1 MRSPVETSP
10 AVAPR
15 VAVIVPARDE
25 AETIAELVRRVPLPP
40 RQVTVADNG
49 SRDGTGALAQ
59 AAGARVVQVPG
70 RGYGRAC
77 LAGIRANQHADILVF
92 LDADL
97 SERPEDLPALVDPI
111 VRGEA
116 DLVLGTRCGGARPW
130 HARAGTRLC
139 VGLINALWGGRY
151 TDLGPYRA
159 IRCSALEALEMRDET
174 WGWTI
179 EMQVKALEAGL
190 RVVEVPVRSGPRAGG
205 RSKISGTI
213 GGTIRAAA
221 RMLGIIVQ
229 LSLTRRLRHASPVAR
244 TDSR

>member
-1 MRSPVETSP
+1 MPSLE
-10 AVAPR
+10 AGLAIEPR

-40 RQVTVADNG
+40 EQVTVADNG
-49 SRDGTGALAQ
+49 SRDGTGRLAR
-59 AAGARVVQVPG
+59 AAGARVVHIAP

-77 LAGIRANQHADILVF
+77 LAGIRATRDADILVF

-97 SERPEDLPALVDPI
+97 SERPEDLPALVGPI
-111 VRGEA
+111 IRGQA
-116 DLVLGTRCGGARPW
+116 DLVLGTRSGRARPW
-130 HARAGTRLC
+130 HARVGTELC
-139 VGLINALWGGRY
+139 VVLINTLWGGRY

-159 IRCSALEALEMRDET
+159 IRRPALEALDMRDET

-190 RVVEVPVRSGPRAGG
+190 RVLEVPVRSGPRAGG

-213 GGTIRAAA
+213 GGTIRAAVK
-221 RMLGIIVQ
+221 MLGIIVQ
-229 LSLTRRLRHASPVAR
+229 LRLTRHQRLASRVVRAEGR
-244 TDSR
+244 

>member
-1 MRSPVETSP
+1 MASLDTGTAIE
-10 AVAPR
+10 PR

-25 AETIAELVRRVPLPP
+25 AETIVELVRRVPLPAG
-40 RQVTVADNG
+40 QVTVADNG
-49 SRDGTGALAQ
+49 SRDGTGTLAR
-59 AAGARVVQVPG
+59 AAGARVVHVAD

-77 LAGIRANQHADILVF
+77 RAGVRANEDADILVF

-97 SERPEDLPALVDPI
+97 SERPEDLPALVGPI
-111 VRGEA
+111 ARGQA
-116 DLVLGTRCGGARPW
+116 DLVLGARSGGARPW
-130 HARAGTRLC
+130 HARAGTQLC

-159 IRCSALEALEMRDET
+159 IRRSALEALDMRDET

-179 EMQVKALEAGL
+179 EMQVRALEAGL
-190 RVVEVPVRSGPRAGG
+190 RVLEVPVRSGPRAGG

-221 RMLGIIVQ
+221 RMLGIIVH
-229 LSLTRRLRHASPVAR
+229 LRLTRGRRPVSSMVR
-244 TDSR
+244 VDGE